1 MCVGGR
7 GGYIHT
13 CRSYERGAKAGNSG
27 GEEERA

>member
-1 MCVGGR
+1 MCGG

-13 CRSYERGAKAGNSG
+13 CRSYERRVKAGNSG